1 MHIFNQI
8 YYYLYYKYKKHFG
21 SYSDKLY
28 INRLENSFDYN
39 EYCNKEKWFY
49 TTVN

>member
-1 MHIFNQI
+1 MNIFDRI

-28 INRLENSFDYN
+28 INRLENQYDYDD
-39 EYCNKEKWFY
+39 YCTKEQFFCNV
-49 TTVN
+49 VN